1 VSRAD
6 DIAVRLS
13 RVRERIQAACAEAG
27 RDPNDVVLIV
37 VTKTFPVSDIRILAD
52 LGIRDV
58 GENRDQEAVAKAR
71 QAASLGLRWHF
82 VGQLQTNKAAS
93 VASYADVV
101 HSVDRERLIN
111 ALDHA
116 AQGYNRLLDLF
127 IQVRVDDTPGRGGAA
142 PANVPML
149 ADLVARTSGL
159 QLRGVMAIAPL
170 SADPAPAFE
179 RLAKVAADVRTAYPS
194 ATWIS
199 AGMSGDLEVAIRY
212 GATHVRVGSAILG
225 TRPSPG

>member
-1 VSRAD
+1 VTRAD

-13 RVRERIQAACAEAG
+13 RVRERIRAACDEAG
-27 RDPNDVVLIV
+27 RDPTDVVLIV
-37 VTKTFPVSDIRILAD
+37 VTKTFPVSDLRILAD
-52 LGIRDV
+52 LGIHDV
-58 GENRDQEAVAKAR
+58 AENRDQEAAVKAR
-71 QAASLGLRWHF
+71 QAAGLGLRWHF

-111 ALDHA
+111 ALDRS
-116 AQGYNRLLDLF
+116 AQGYNRLLDAF
-127 IQVRVDDTPGRGGAA
+127 IQVRVDDAPGRGGAA
-142 PANVPML
+142 PADVPML
-149 ADLVARTSGL
+149 ADLVARTSSL

-170 SADPAPAFE
+170 GADPAPGFE
-179 RLAKVAADVRTAYPS
+179 RLAKVAADVRTAHPS

-199 AGMSGDLEVAIRY
+199 AGMSEDLEVAIRY

-225 TRPSPG
+225 TRPTPG